1 VRLLRPHLTADNH
14 AAVLARARNAA
25 RGDIEA
31 LVAEL
36 APKPDLV
43 ASVRKL
49 PAPRTAPAAP
59 ALELSE
65 PPISRPA
72 DSPSTNDGPDH
83 ACVLEAH
90 AAPPPPLPSTHR
102 TIVRASAPQRY
113 RVQFTIDQASHD
125 KLRRVQ
131 ALLRREIPNGDT
143 GVIFVRALDLFVETV
158 EKAKLGAPARPQR
171 TEDGRRPG
179 SIYET
184 RIRFETDERAVD
196 SKSGSDQGGCQ
207 APGEQGKITPRREW
221 SRHIPKAVRRV
232 VWRRDGGRCAF
243 VSSAGRR
250 CTERTFLE
258 FHHVQPYAMDGP
270 ATVGNISLR
279 CRRHN
284 QYEAEV
290 VFGPP
295 GPTVVREAAEEYRS
309 GLRTG

>member
-1 VRLLRPHLTADNH
+1 MLYPWCKVETRRQGPKSEGFRRWRDWEGGC
-14 AAVLARARNAA
+14 AR
-25 RGDIEA
+25 
-31 LVAEL
+31 
-36 APKPDLV
+36 
-43 ASVRKL
+43 
-49 PAPRTAPAAP
+49 
-59 ALELSE
+59 SE
-65 PPISRPA
+65 PPISRIA

-90 AAPPPPLPSTHR
+90 AAPPAPPPSTHR
-102 TIVRASAPQRY
+102 PIVRASAPQRY

-158 EKAKLGAPARPQR
+158 EKAKLGAPARPPR
-171 TEDGRRPG
+171 TKDGRRPG

-196 SKSGSDQGGCQ
+196 SESRTDAGGGQ
-207 APGEQGKITPRREW
+207 APGEQGKIVHRQERT
-221 SRHIPKAVRRV
+221 RHISKAVRRV

-270 ATVGNISLR
+270 ATVGTSPFAAGDTTNTRPRWCSD
-279 CRRHN
+279 RRVPRWCAKRRRSIGAVFAR
-284 QYEAEV
+284 AEI
-290 VFGPP
+290 GS
-295 GPTVVREAAEEYRS
+295 S
-309 GLRTG
+309 GRPALAMRRARGTWRR